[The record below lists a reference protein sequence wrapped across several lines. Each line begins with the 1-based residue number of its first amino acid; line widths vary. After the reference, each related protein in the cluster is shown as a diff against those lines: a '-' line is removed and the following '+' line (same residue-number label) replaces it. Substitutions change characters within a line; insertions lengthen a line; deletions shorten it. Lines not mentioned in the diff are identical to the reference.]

1 MIVYVAPR
9 GMEAFFPFHIQFY
22 PLLRA
27 PGKLKYLAGCEL
39 GAGSFL
45 ADMLPEVSAQTLR
58 DIVLENAP

>member
-9 GMEAFFPFHIQFY
+9 GMEDTFPFHIQFY

-27 PGKLKYLAGCEL
+27 PNKLKYLAGCEL

-45 ADMLPEVSAQTLR
+45 ADILPETAAQSLR
-58 DIVLENAP
+58 DIKMEDIP